1 MLVEALKVSFT
12 RIIDSFHSVIH
23 LASSEQLEQELIA
36 AYSQIMTEY
45 RNETLLQMQA
55 QTIREDEVVSVM
67 QQGLREIHTTVYDA
81 FRRAGIEQAM
91 ERTMLFLAR
100 GMLCNISMSL
110 DLPELM
116 KKND

>member
-1 MLVEALKVSFT
+1 
-12 RIIDSFHSVIH
+12 
-23 LASSEQLEQELIA
+23 
-36 AYSQIMTEY
+36 
-45 RNETLLQMQA
+45 
-55 QTIREDEVVSVM
+55 
-67 QQGLREIHTTVYDA
+67 VYDA

-116 KKND
+116 KKDD

>member
-1 MLVEALKVSFT
+1 
-12 RIIDSFHSVIH
+12 
-23 LASSEQLEQELIA
+23 
-36 AYSQIMTEY
+36 
-45 RNETLLQMQA
+45 
-55 QTIREDEVVSVM
+55 M

-116 KKND
+116 KKDD